1 MWLIHQFR
9 PLIHLGICKEYP
21 IMAKAKTARSGN
33 GRTQQTLEGKTSLIP
48 INLEDEI
55 RRRAYEL
62 YEQRGYLPGNEQ
74 DDWFAAEREIL
85 SRYTQRSA

>member
-1 MWLIHQFR
+1 
-9 PLIHLGICKEYP
+9 
-21 IMAKAKTARSGN
+21 MARAKIARSGN
-33 GRTQQTLEGKTSLIP
+33 GRTEQTLQGKRSLVP

-74 DDWFAAEREIL
+74 DDWFTAEREIL
-85 SRYTQRSA
+85 GRYNQRSA